1 MATPRRAALAL
12 ALASV
17 MGALPA
23 AAGQSD
29 AAATNA
35 ADVADANA
43 AAPPRAGRA
52 AASYTAFTQ
61 TLLYASALT
70 PADSRFNPD
79 NGLARL
85 ARRQLDAELR
95 VNLNAKLGECSASA
109 KLRAQYNRRLGER
122 GGLPGAAPLADGAH
136 ATFLNEGGLR
146 CRLGDQVEFGV
157 GRLVT
162 QWGSAYFLSPSNPF
176 FTETG
181 KTNPIQE
188 LYGKDMWQLQWFPA
202 PGLTLA
208 ALRNYRHGRLE
219 ADPSGFS
226 PTTALKLDWIG
237 DDASAGLIVSRRDN
251 GVRRL
256 GLYGTL
262 PLSKAAL
269 AYVDL
274 SAGRG
279 NAGWFIDS
287 GAPGGGARF
296 AQSKLHDRSLSYS
309 ILGGASY
316 TVESGWTATLEW
328 LHGNEGYDAG
338 ARRAYDDAGTVAA
351 QALRLQDGGSAAAAQ
366 TLGRALAPNLPYM
379 SRNYLFVQLLRTEW
393 MDKGD
398 VALRAVKPLGSGRG
412 ASVSGSLTY
421 YLSNHHQLFVVASR
435 NFGGDRSDFGR
446 LVTST
451 VQTGIRSTF

>member
-1 MATPRRAALAL
+1 MTLACSLAA
-12 ALASV
+12 
-17 MGALPA
+17 PP
-23 AAGQSD
+23 
-29 AAATNA
+29 
-35 ADVADANA
+35 ADANA
-43 AAPPRAGRA
+43 DADAANA
-52 AASYTAFTQ
+52 AAGDDSAAEALAAGPAPYTVFGQ
-61 TLLYASALT
+61 TLLYGSALS

-79 NGLARL
+79 NALARI
-85 ARRQLDAELR
+85 ARRQGDAELR
-95 VNLNAKLGECSASA
+95 VNLTAKLGGCGAAA
-109 KLRAQYNRRLGER
+109 KLRAQYNRRV
-122 GGLPGAAPLADGAH
+122 GGDADGIPGAAPVANATH
-136 ATFLNEGGLR
+136 ATFVNEGGVR
-146 CRLGDQVEFGV
+146 CRLGDQAEIGV
-157 GRLVT
+157 GRSVP

-176 FTETG
+176 FVETG

-188 LYGKDMWQLQWFPA
+188 LYGKDIWQLQWFPA
-202 PGLTLA
+202 PGVTLA
-208 ALRNYRHGRLE
+208 AMRNYRHGRLE
-219 ADPSGFS
+219 ADPASFS
-226 PTTALKLDWIG
+226 PTSALRLDWIG
-237 DDASAGLIVSRRDN
+237 DDASAGAIVSRRDN

-279 NAGWFIDS
+279 NGGWFVRPRADN
-287 GAPGGGARF
+287 GGGIGGIGGNDEPRF
-296 AQSKLHDRSLSYS
+296 AQSKLNEKKLSYS

-316 TVESGWTATLEW
+316 TVESGWTATVEW
-328 LHGNEGYDAG
+328 LHGNEGYGAG
-338 ARRAYDDAGTVAA
+338 ERRAYDDAGA
-351 QALRLQDGGSAAAAQ
+351 QAATAFRRQDAGSGAAAQ

-398 VALRAVKPLGSGRG
+398 VALRWAKPIGAGRG

-446 LVTST
+446 LVKSS